1 MYRKLNVYQNLEYFG
16 LSYGLEVKP
25 LKTRIEEL
33 LDEFSLRKYKDVQS
47 EDLPFGLQRQ
57 LSMACALIHK
67 PKILF

>member
-1 MYRKLNVYQNLEYFG
+1 M
-16 LSYGLEVKP
+16 
-25 LKTRIEEL
+25 TRIEEL
-33 LDEFSLRKYKDVQS
+33 LDEFSLRKYKDIQS